1 MSARTPPKQFALGL
15 ICVNVSG
22 HFHRGIIMLRTATA
36 LAALLAATPALA
48 QPTGEAGMPNP
59 NDRSD
64 TFTIALGAA
73 IIPDYEGSNDSE
85 FTPFAAVRGRVGGLS
100 FFSRGTY
107 LYLDLLSP
115 PENGIDFDVGP
126 IVGFRRDRTGKVK
139 DDFVNDLPER
149 DTAIELGGFAGVTF
163 HGLTNPY
170 DALSLRLD
178 VVSDVGGAHKSTI
191 FTPNVEFGTPLSRT
205 TYVGASISADFVA
218 GRYAEYYYS
227 ISPAEGF
234 IAGLPAYDADG
245 GMKNWKISGLI
256 NQSITGDLT
265 HGFSV
270 FGAGSYSRLV
280 GDIADSPIV
289 DDRGSRSQWQAAVG
303 LAYTF

>member
-1 MSARTPPKQFALGL
+1 
-15 ICVNVSG
+15 
-22 HFHRGIIMLRTATA
+22 MLRTATA
-36 LAALLAATPALA
+36 VIALLAAAPALA
-48 QPTGEAGMPNP
+48 QPAGDPGLPNP
-59 NDRSD
+59 NDQSD
-64 TFTIALGAA
+64 VFTVALGGAF
-73 IIPDYEGSNDSE
+73 IPDYEGSNDYKG
-85 FTPFAAVRGRVGGLS
+85 TPFAAIRGRVNGMS
-100 FFSRGTY
+100 FSTRGTY
-107 LYLDLLSP
+107 LYLDLIRRPDS
-115 PENGIDFDVGP
+115 GIDFDAGP
-126 IVGFRRDRTGKVK
+126 IVGFRRERTGKVK
-139 DDFVNDLPER
+139 DDFVTRLPER
-149 DTAIELGGFAGVTF
+149 DTAIELGGFVGATF

-170 DALSLRLD
+170 DQLSLRLD

-191 FTPNVEFGTPLSRT
+191 FSPAIDFGTPLSKHT
-205 TYVGASISADFVA
+205 FIGASLSADFVA

-245 GMKNWKISGLI
+245 GMKNWKLSALV

-265 HGFSV
+265 HGLSI

-289 DDRGSRSQWQAAVG
+289 DNRGSASQWQAALG